1 MALIDELYDSNQT
14 EYIKKLYTSD
24 VASRDAIMKAIGS
37 KIVESDKILV
47 SNPVDILS
55 LICCT
60 APFASSKEECQKV
73 AIIVYKGLQYEN
85 PLPYIMD
92 DHGFVLAEKTLTA
105 LSFFKNAMEHRCR
118 YKGAPSVEFYRGASI
133 IMFRRHNEDAIADH
147 HIYWENFLSEIFI

>member
-1 MALIDELYDSNQT
+1 MVLIDELYDDNQK
-14 EYIKKLYTSD
+14 ESIKRLYSTD

-37 KIVESDKILV
+37 KIIESDKILI

-73 AIIVYKGLQYEN
+73 AIIVYKGLSYEN
-85 PLPYIMD
+85 PLPYILD

-105 LSFFKNAMEHRCR
+105 LSFYKSAMEYRCR
-118 YKGAPSVEFYRGASI
+118 YHGAPTPEFYRGASI
-133 IMFRRHNEDAIADH
+133 IMFRRNNEDDIADH
-147 HIYWENFLSEIFI
+147 HILWENFLSEMFI